1 MIQYATQF
9 IPDQDINY
17 FKQIL
22 QKKFLT
28 QGPIVEKFEK
38 KIRNIC
44 NDVKYSVSVNS
55 ASSGLHLSCKVLNLK
70 KNDIVWTTPNT
81 FAATANAAIHCDC
94 IIDFVDI
101 ELNSFNLSVDALEKK
116 LIKSKKIKK
125 LPKALIVVHFAG
137 NPCDMFQIKKF
148 SKIYKFKIIEDASH
162 ALGARYKNSKVGD
175 CKYSDLTVFSF
186 HPVKIIT
193 TAEGG
198 MITTNNKQ
206 YYERLKMFRTNGI
219 TRKISKK
226 ANMPSWYYEQQTIG
240 YNYRMNEIQSAL
252 GIAQLR
258 NLKNWIKVRNN
269 IAVEYIK
276 KLHNF
281 SLKLPFVDK
290 DKISSYHLFVVLL
303 KNHKKINQLFEFLK
317 KKKISCNLHYI
328 PLYRHPYYKKNNF
341 NFNDF
346 PNTEYYY
353 ERAISLPMHVQL
365 NSLKINFITKN
376 IINFLRK

>member
-303 KNHKKINQLFEFLK
+303 KNHKRRNQLF
-317 KKKISCNLHYI
+317 
-328 PLYRHPYYKKNNF
+328 
-341 NFNDF
+341 
-346 PNTEYYY
+346 
-353 ERAISLPMHVQL
+353 
-365 NSLKINFITKN
+365 
-376 IINFLRK
+376 

>member
-9 IPDQDINY
+9 IPDKDINY
-17 FKQIL
+17 FNKIL

-38 KIRNIC
+38 KVRDVC
-44 NDVKYSVSVNS
+44 NNVKYSVSVNS

-70 KNDIVWTTPNT
+70 KNDIVWTSPNT

-101 ELNSFNLSVDALEKK
+101 ELNSFNLSVEALEKK
-116 LIKSKKIKK
+116 LIKSKKNKK

-137 NPCDMFQIKKF
+137 NPCDMIQIKKL
-148 SKIYKFKIIEDASH
+148 SKKYNFKIIEDASH
-162 ALGARYKNSKVGD
+162 ALGAKYYATKIGD

-206 YYERLKMFRTNGI
+206 YYKKLKMLRTNGI
-219 TRKISKK
+219 NRDIPKQLNK
-226 ANMPSWYYEQQTIG
+226 PSWYYEQKTIG

-252 GIAQLR
+252 GISQLR
-258 NLKNWIKVRNN
+258 NLTNWIKIRND
-269 IAVEYIK
+269 IAKIYIK
-276 KLHNF
+276 KLSNF
-281 SLKLPFVDK
+281 SIKLPIINK
-290 DKISSYHLFVVLL
+290 GKISSYHLFVVLL
-303 KNHKKINQLFEFLK
+303 KDNKKRNELFTYLK
-317 KKKISCNLHYI
+317 KKKINCNLHYI
-328 PLYRHPYYKKNNF
+328 PLYRHPYYKKNKF
-341 NFNDF
+341 NFSDY

-353 ERAISLPMHVQL
+353 KRAISLPMHVQL
-365 NSLKINFITKN
+365 NHLKINFITKN
-376 IINFLRK
+376 IIDFLKR